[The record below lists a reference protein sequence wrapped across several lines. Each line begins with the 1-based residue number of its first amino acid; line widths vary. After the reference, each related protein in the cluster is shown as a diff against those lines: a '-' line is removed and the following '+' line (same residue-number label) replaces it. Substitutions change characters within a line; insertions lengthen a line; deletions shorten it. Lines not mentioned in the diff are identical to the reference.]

1 MLLSSCA
8 GVPRGSKLLIN
19 VVDHRGTVAILAE
32 DFHMFIEKPRSQ
44 IMMGITAVTNKGV
57 QNRSALLQLQD
68 TCTGE
73 VWLLPTELK

>member
-1 MLLSSCA
+1 M
-8 GVPRGSKLLIN
+8 
-19 VVDHRGTVAILAE
+19 AILAE